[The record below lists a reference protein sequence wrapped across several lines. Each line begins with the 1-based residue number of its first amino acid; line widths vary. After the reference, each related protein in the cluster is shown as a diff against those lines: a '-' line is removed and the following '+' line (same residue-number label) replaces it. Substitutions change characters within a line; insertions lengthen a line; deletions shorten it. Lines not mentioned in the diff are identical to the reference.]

1 MRSKSRFLRVFA
13 ILAVLTVVGAACKNS
28 SSPGG
33 TTSGGATSGTATSG
47 TSGGGTT
54 AAQKIDVTVYFQGA
68 WTGPYNYLVL
78 PSIQGAQLKFKE
90 LNAEAD
96 FPATVKLAQ
105 ADTQGSG
112 DNAPPV
118 AATVV
123 QDPNTVA
130 VEGPAFSG
138 ESRAVGDTYNQAGI
152 PFVSQS
158 ATAVDLDANG
168 WDYWYRTVGNDDLQG
183 GNDGHFIAKIIKS
196 KKLYVADDTSDYGK
210 PLADTVD
217 RTAKGDGVSIVGRQ
231 SVAPTDD
238 YSALISDI
246 KASGAD
252 TVFYGGYDADFA
264 KLVKQG
270 HDAGLTVK
278 WMSGDGS
285 CSSTFLSSAG
295 DAAEG
300 TYLSIPSNL
309 GGDFVA
315 KYNAAYGSQ
324 ASAVPVYAAEGYDV
338 AGLLGEGIKEAI
350 ADGATTPTDIRTGIK
365 KYLDSLTI
373 SNPYK
378 GVSKDIAFTQNHEL
392 DAKDPASLLFYYQ
405 VKNGKMSPLGSAAA
419 LNLG

>member
-1 MRSKSRFLRVFA
+1 LRSKSLFLRVFA
-13 ILAVLTVVGAACKNS
+13 ILAVLALIGAACKKSNTPS
-28 SSPGG
+28 G
-33 TTSGGATSGTATSG
+33 TTSGGATSGGS
-47 TSGGGTT
+47 GGTT
-54 AAQKIDVTVYFQGA
+54 AAQKIDVTVYAQGA

-78 PSIQGAQLKFKE
+78 PSIQGMQLHFKE

-96 FPATVKLAQ
+96 FPANVKLAQ

-130 VEGPAFSG
+130 VAGPAFSG

-152 PFVSQS
+152 PFVTQS

-196 KKLYVADDTSDYGK
+196 KNLYVADDTSDYGK
-210 PLADTVD
+210 PLADTVEK
-217 RTAKGDGVSIVGRQ
+217 TAKADGVKIAGRQ

-295 DAAEG
+295 AAAEG

-324 ASAVPVYAAEGYDV
+324 ASSVPVYAAEGYDV
-338 AGLLGEGIKEAI
+338 AGIIGEGIKEAV
-350 ADGATTPTDIRTGIK
+350 AGGATTPTDIRTGIK
-365 KYLDSLTI
+365 KYLDGLTI
-373 SNPYK
+373 ASPYK
-378 GVSKDIAFTQNHEL
+378 GVAKDIAFTQNHEL
-392 DAKDPASLLFYYQ
+392 DAKDPASLLYFYQ
-405 VKNGKMSPLGSAAA
+405 VKGGKMSPLGNAAD

>member
-1 MRSKSRFLRVFA
+1 MRSKSRILRVLA
-13 ILAVLTVVGAACKNS
+13 ILAVLALVGAACKK
-28 SSPGG
+28 SSPPSG
-33 TTSGGATSGTATSG
+33 TTTGGATTSSTSG
-47 TSGGGTT
+47 GGGTT
-54 AAQKIDVTVYFQGA
+54 AAQKIDVTVYAQGA

-78 PSIQGAQLKFKE
+78 PGIQGMQLHFKE

-96 FPATVKLAQ
+96 FPANVKLAQ

-130 VEGPAFSG
+130 VAGPAFSG

-183 GNDGHFIAKIIKS
+183 GNDGHFIAKVVKS
-196 KKLYVADDTSDYGK
+196 KKLYVSDDASDYGK

-217 RTAKGDGVSIVGRQ
+217 RTAKADGVSIAGRQ
-231 SVAPTDD
+231 SIAPTDD

-264 KLVKQG
+264 KIVKQG
-270 HDAGLTVK
+270 KAAGLTVK

-295 DAAEG
+295 DSAEG

-324 ASAVPVYAAEGYDV
+324 ASSVPVYAAEGYDV
-338 AGLLGEGIKEAI
+338 AGLIGEGIKEAI
-350 ADGATTPTDIRTGIK
+350 AGGATTPTDIRTGIK
-365 KYLDSLTI
+365 NYLDGLTI
-373 SNPYK
+373 ASPFK
-378 GVSKDIAFTQNHEL
+378 GVAKDIAFTQNHEL
-392 DAKDPASLLFYYQ
+392 DAKDSASLLYFYQ
-405 VKNGKMSPLGSAAA
+405 VKSGKMSPLGNAAD
-419 LNLG
+419 LKLG